1 MKIMSNLNS
10 ARLRGETP
18 HNSDALKRHAQSI
31 INDKSIDAET
41 RAIIRYGLETN
52 DPWLGDLV
60 RCADRGESVVD
71 SIKVLYESDSTS

>member
-10 ARLRGETP
+10 ARLREETP
-18 HNSDALKRHAQSI
+18 HNSDALKRRAQSI

-41 RAIIRYGLETN
+41 RTVILYGLETN

-71 SIKVLYESDSTS
+71 NVKVLYESDSTS

>member
-10 ARLRGETP
+10 ARLREETP
-18 HNSDALKRHAQSI
+18 HNSDALKRRAQSI
-31 INDKSIDAET
+31 INDKAIDAES

-71 SIKVLYESDSTS
+71 NIKVLYESDSTS